1 MQTISSPIHTN
12 NNNRRWFT
20 TSVKQ
25 AYWTPI
31 MFSKDG
37 GTTSDHIYILI
48 KYLLLHEKYVA
59 MSNNKNTSVTI
70 TEQEWTEQNA
80 GIYCGYIR

>member
-1 MQTISSPIHTN
+1 
-12 NNNRRWFT
+12 
-20 TSVKQ
+20 
-25 AYWTPI
+25 

-70 TEQEWTEQNA
+70 TEQDELNKMLVYTA
-80 GIYCGYIR
+80 VTYDRIRYVIQLTPHFQLTPYFQ